1 MSEDDVRRRCAAPTC
16 PHQAVLGLPGAHDAL
31 RMDSPS
37 QLEAAEEGSSL
48 STTLT
53 ALSSP
58 GPALPR
64 KSRTWWCEGDPRRA
78 AQPRDIASSSN
89 AFPCPDESASNSP
102 GSHHRRRPV
111 LACPPHRL
119 HPSPSPLSSSPLS
132 SSSSSLSSSSLIS
145 VSFANAVYHTDLSSH
160 HPHSTSSAPQHQAF
174 SQETSWSHPQHSPA
188 NSASSAHSQIAIVPH
203 PHAHPSVQRA
213 SPMPAISPAP
223 SPITSLRPPS
233 IPALHPLPARLR
245 FTVG

>member
-1 MSEDDVRRRCAAPTC
+1 MYSIDVRLYPYASKETSREPAGANIIDETHLNTPKRVQKRGPKTRIGQMSEDDVRRRCAAPTC

-48 STTLT
+48 STALT

-102 GSHHRRRPV
+102 GSHHRRLSPPP
-111 LACPPHRL
+111 CPSHRL

-132 SSSSSLSSSSLIS
+132 SS
-145 VSFANAVYHTDLSSH
+145 
-160 HPHSTSSAPQHQAF
+160 
-174 SQETSWSHPQHSPA
+174 
-188 NSASSAHSQIAIVPH
+188 
-203 PHAHPSVQRA
+203 
-213 SPMPAISPAP
+213 
-223 SPITSLRPPS
+223 
-233 IPALHPLPARLR
+233 
-245 FTVG
+245 